1 MVDEDRQEL
10 EIYGKMAG
18 EKTQF
23 SCYFRRHLA
32 R

>member
-18 EKTQF
+18 KKIQF
-23 SCYFRRHLA
+23 CCHFRRHLA